1 MPDTVHDLD
10 AVRDFWDEAS
20 CGEEL
25 LLPSKDRDGYAAQSA
40 ERYRLEPYIE
50 ELARFDD
57 ARGKQVLE
65 IGVGLGADHQ
75 RFAEAG
81 AKLHGID
88 LTPRAIEHTRRRLEL
103 FGLKSDLRV
112 GNAEA
117 LPFADSTFDLV
128 YSWGVI
134 HHSPDTA
141 KAAREILRVLKPGG
155 RFAVMIY
162 YRYSLIGLM
171 LWLRYGPKSLDKVYA
186 EHLESPGTKAYS
198 LDGARRL
205 FEGADNVRAWTV
217 LTHGDLL
224 ESGAG
229 QRHQGRLLDLA
240 RKVWPRWLLRR
251 VAKRNGQLHV
261 FAGERKVT
269 RPGRPGG
276 LRQTLKT
283 KYSPRADRRVRIIQG
298 NPRYGQP
305 CLRNINFDPCI
316 GGALIRSAFE
326 LRSSSRGSRKRRL
339 PFARCRALG
348 QYYRASGKPPLST
361 RPSQAQSLP
370 D

>member
-1 MPDTVHDLD
+1 MPEPVHDLA

-25 LLPSKDRDGYAAQSA
+25 LLPSQDRSGYAAQSA

-50 ELARFDD
+50 ELARFAD
-57 ARGKQVLE
+57 ARGRRVLE

-81 AKLHGID
+81 AELSGID
-88 LTPRAIEHTRRRLEL
+88 LTPRAVEHTRRRLEL
-103 FGLKSDLRV
+103 FGLTSDLRV

-117 LPFADSTFDLV
+117 LPFPDASFDLV

-134 HHSPDTA
+134 HHSPDTPA
-141 KAAREILRVLKPGG
+141 AAREILRVLRPGG

-162 YRYSLIGLM
+162 YRYSLVGLM
-171 LWLRYGPKSLDKVYA
+171 LWLRYGPKSLDRVYA

-198 LDGARRL
+198 LGEARKLFSGA
-205 FEGADNVRAWTV
+205 ANVRAWTV

-229 QRHQGRLLDLA
+229 QRHRGRLLDLA

-251 VAKRNGQLHV
+251 VAKRNGL
-261 FAGERKVT
+261 FLLVT
-269 RPGRPGG
+269 G
-276 LRQTLKT
+276 T
-283 KYSPRADRRVRIIQG
+283 KPA
-298 NPRYGQP
+298 
-305 CLRNINFDPCI
+305 
-316 GGALIRSAFE
+316 
-326 LRSSSRGSRKRRL
+326 
-339 PFARCRALG
+339 
-348 QYYRASGKPPLST
+348 
-361 RPSQAQSLP
+361 
-370 D
+370 